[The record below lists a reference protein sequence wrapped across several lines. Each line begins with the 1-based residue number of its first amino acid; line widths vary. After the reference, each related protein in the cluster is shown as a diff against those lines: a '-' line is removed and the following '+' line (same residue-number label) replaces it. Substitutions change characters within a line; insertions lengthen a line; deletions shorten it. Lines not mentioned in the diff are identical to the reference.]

1 MFPLSSL
8 AFHVFSSDFQGT
20 EGRDDG
26 AGGQSLVFELLH
38 ESGFRCTRWLS
49 TACSAALPNIRQHE
63 DVSTQFCPI
72 KM

>member
-8 AFHVFSSDFQGT
+8 AFHIFSSDFKGT

-38 ESGFRCTRWLS
+38 ELGFRCMRWFS
-49 TACSAALPNIRQHE
+49 TACGAALPNIQQHE
-63 DVSTQFCPI
+63 DVSAQFCPI